1 MTRKTSARKTS
12 AKKTSFA
19 SAITTA
25 LLATI
30 GLLISVGCGEKRLSG
45 KRIDVQ
51 GFESAQRSK
60 SSSSNI
66 VLPAPASAE
75 ESYQDWQQ
83 EQFSTLHLPPPL
95 AKPFAWKK
103 RFLIAT
109 GKGRTRAQPLQA
121 TPIVA
126 KGRLFALNGASVVSA
141 FDATTGRKAWR
152 RDLKSDAI
160 KRFRN
165 DWDKGLGKGLGKGF
179 GRGFGG
185 GLAFT
190 DGRVF
195 VSTGLGILAAL
206 SGETGELLWLQ
217 QLPFPLR
224 SAPTLAAEKEKA
236 LLLVSTP
243 TYRTYAFTLD
253 GDMLWQQQ
261 ATSDALAQLTLA
273 PSPGVAGR
281 YAVVGYGDGSLVA
294 LDRDNGRVLWQAF
307 ATARRRFDALSD
319 IADITTPPV
328 IDGGLVYASSF
339 SGKTVALDLA
349 SGSLKWS
356 TPLATLNPLA
366 LYGTTL
372 FVVDQNSL
380 LSALDANNGKILWE
394 RQLTARFGRK
404 KRKPVL
410 WNGPLLAGEQLI
422 LTASNGEIVTIDAR
436 NGTLDRQMRFAA
448 RFTAPPIA
456 AQGLFFFLDSQGNIH
471 AFE

>member
-1 MTRKTSARKTS
+1 MTRKMTRKISTRKAS
-12 AKKTSFA
+12 TRKSSA
-19 SAITTA
+19 SAIATA
-25 LLATI
+25 MLATI

-83 EQFSTLHLPPPL
+83 EQFSTLHLPPRL
-95 AKPFAWKK
+95 AKPFAWEK
-103 RFLIAT
+103 RFLIRT

-141 FDATTGRKAWR
+141 FDATTGRKAWQ
-152 RDLKSDAI
+152 RDLKSDAM

-165 DWDKGLGKGLGKGF
+165 DLDKGLGKGF

-185 GLAFT
+185 GLAFA

-243 TYRTYAFTLD
+243 TYRTYAFTLE

-261 ATSDALAQLTLA
+261 STSDALAQLTLA

-404 KRKPVL
+404 KRKTVL

-422 LTASNGEIVTIDAR
+422 LAASNGEIVTINAR
-436 NGTLDRQMRFAA
+436 NGTLDRQRRFAA

-456 AQGLFFFLDSQGNIH
+456 AQGLFFFLDSRGNIH